1 MKKTIEDIPFYTRF
15 ADIKRFEFIKKNLA
29 SSIPKNGSVL
39 DVGCGNGIISLNLG
53 KEGYTIHGIDM
64 SEKSIENAKEKN
76 PFSNVSFSAMD
87 AETMRASGLR
97 YDAIVCS
104 EVLEHLNN
112 PGSLLKQLF
121 EILKDDGILLV
132 TVPNG
137 TGPRESLVTKP
148 FLKLRRK
155 NNWAWRSVL
164 KLKKTLGY
172 SGTTIQSDAD
182 NLDHIQFF
190 TRDQLNKLS
199 QENGFNIQKIESS
212 NFIDDIFPISLIASK
227 SRFLQTLDARL
238 ADVLPVSLTGGYLM
252 VWRKNKS
259 V

>member
-1 MKKTIEDIPFYTRF
+1 MNKTIEDIPFYTRF

-137 TGPRESLVTKP
+137 KGPRESLVTKP
-148 FLKLRRK
+148 FLKLRKK

-164 KLKKTLGY
+164 KLKKSLGY

-190 TRDQLNKLS
+190 TRKQLNDLS
-199 QENGFNIQKIESS
+199 KENGFTIQTIGSS
-212 NFIDDIFPISLIASK
+212 NFIDDIFPISLLSTRSK
-227 SRFLQTLDARL
+227 TIQKLDSHV
-238 ADVLPVSLTGGYLM
+238 ADFFPVTFSGGYLM
-252 VWRKNKS
+252 VWKKS
-259 V
+259 KL